1 MERDTK
7 QTEAPRPKP
16 ETYEPPAVEWEE
28 PFDAVAASG
37 PGNPDCETDP
47 EECYRRF

>member
-28 PFDAVAASG
+28 PFDAVAASLCD
-37 PGNPDCETDP
+37 PMQPPYFCED
-47 EECYRRF
+47 